1 MKLKLVFLLL
11 GIAVTF
17 VFASAKAAGP
27 ARPKLSMASFEHS
40 FGKVKAG
47 TPLTHTFKIKNEG
60 KASLEIKSVS
70 PACGCTASSY
80 DKKIAPGQS
89 GGITLAIEHT
99 ESYRGEVV
107 KTAEVTSNDPD
118 LPRFTL
124 TLRAVFTEK

>member
-1 MKLKLVFLLL
+1 MKLKPVCLFLV
-11 GIAVTF
+11 ITVAV
-17 VFASAKAAGP
+17 VFTSAMSANS

-40 FGKVKAG
+40 FGKIKAG

-60 KASLEIKSVS
+60 KAPLEIKSVT
-70 PACGCTASSY
+70 PACGCTASNF
-80 DKKIAPGQS
+80 DKTIAPGQS

-118 LPRFTL
+118 LAKFTL
-124 TLRAVFTEK
+124 TLRAVFTDK

>member
-1 MKLKLVFLLL
+1 MKMKPVFLFPVVALAMV
-11 GIAVTF
+11 I
-17 VFASAKAAGP
+17 ASANGANS

-40 FGKVKAG
+40 FGKIKAG
-47 TPLTHTFKIKNEG
+47 SPLTHIFKIKNEG
-60 KASLEIKSVS
+60 KASLEIKSVT

-80 DKKIAPGQS
+80 DRTIAPGQS

-107 KTAEVTSNDPD
+107 KTADVTSNDPD
-118 LPRFTL
+118 LPKFTL

>member
-1 MKLKLVFLLL
+1 MKMKSISLFLVL
-11 GIAVTF
+11 AVAI
-17 VFASAKAAGP
+17 VFTSVKGANS

-40 FGKVKAG
+40 FGKIKAG

-60 KASLEIKSVS
+60 KASLEIKSVT

-80 DKKIAPGQS
+80 DKAIAPGQS

-118 LPRFTL
+118 LPKFTL
-124 TLRAVFTEK
+124 TLRAIFTDK